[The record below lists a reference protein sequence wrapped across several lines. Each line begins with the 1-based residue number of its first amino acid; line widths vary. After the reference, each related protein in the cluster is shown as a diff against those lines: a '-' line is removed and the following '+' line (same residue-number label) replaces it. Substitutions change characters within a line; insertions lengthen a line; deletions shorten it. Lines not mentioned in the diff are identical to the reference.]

1 MKTKAALYIR
11 VSTTD
16 QALHGYSLS
25 AQEELLRRY
34 ADEHDMQVVG
44 VYADEGISGHVL
56 LEKRPAIMRL
66 LSDAEKGKFA
76 VVLFKDITR

>member
-34 ADEHDMQVVG
+34 ADE
-44 VYADEGISGHVL
+44 GISGHVL
-56 LEKRPAIMRL
+56 LEKRPEIMRL

-76 VVLFKDITR
+76 VVLFKDITRWSRNASSYYKC